1 VTVSLPCGGSKVGGL
16 APSLAVVPV
25 GVWRLTWLGGG
36 SLGLAALL
44 LVVSNIISWGLVALM
59 VGSVKSLCVSKSSL
73 CDLLCGVSFLD
84 GGSPIIVWRLTW
96 LGDGSLG
103 LAALLLVVS
112 NIISWGPVALIGLV
126 QLPGW

>member
-1 VTVSLPCGGSKVGGL
+1 MTVSLPCGGSKVGGL

-73 CDLLCGVSFLD
+73 CDLLCGVSFLG
-84 GGSPIIVWRLTW
+84 GGSPIIVW
-96 LGDGSLG
+96 LGGGSLG